1 MKNNKL
7 VDAIGMIKDEYIE
20 EAHTKNKFNFVMPW
34 ALLGKLATAA
44 LVLFVVIQILPF
56 GEAKYNYSG
65 NSYTAYESDGYY
77 AEESKES
84 YQSNQAKTDY
94 TTDNTLVD
102 NSKLIL
108 TANMNLETK
117 NLDDVISNINL
128 AISKYGGYVQSSSI
142 NTHGDNSRYYD
153 ATIRIP
159 ADKYKEFLSEI
170 QGSGNVSSYSE
181 KVDDI
186 TTEYNDKQARLNS
199 LKAEESRIM
208 EFYQKAE
215 SISELMDIEQRLSD
229 IRYEI
234 DYIETQIKN
243 YDLLVAYS
251 TLTIHVSETKTYTQ
265 TNTSFTKKLSKAFKN
280 GFSDFISS
288 IEYLL
293 IDLAYNIYSIIILVA
308 IVAAGI
314 IIYKR
319 IRNKKRK
326 AQ

>member
-1 MKNNKL
+1 
-7 VDAIGMIKDEYIE
+7 
-20 EAHTKNKFNFVMPW
+20 
-34 ALLGKLATAA
+34 
-44 LVLFVVIQILPF
+44 
-56 GEAKYNYSG
+56 
-65 NSYTAYESDGYY
+65 
-77 AEESKES
+77 
-84 YQSNQAKTDY
+84 
-94 TTDNTLVD
+94 
-102 NSKLIL
+102 
-108 TANMNLETK
+108 MNLETK
-117 NLDDVISNINL
+117 NFDDVISNINE
-128 AISKYGGYVQSSSI
+128 AVNEYGGYVQSSSI
-142 NTHGDNSRYYD
+142 NTYGDNSRYYD

-159 ADKYKEFLSEI
+159 ADKYKEFLKQIE
-170 QGSGNVSSYSE
+170 GSGNVSSYSE

-265 TNTSFTKKLSKAFKN
+265 TNTSFTEKLSRAFKN
-280 GFSDFISS
+280 GFSDFVSS

-293 IDLAYNIYSIIILVA
+293 IDLAYNIYSIII
-308 IVAAGI
+308 IVVIVVAGI
-314 IIYKR
+314 IIYKK
-319 IRNKKRK
+319 IRNRKRK

>member
-1 MKNNKL
+1 MNNNKL

-44 LVLFVVIQILPF
+44 LVLFVVIQVLPF
-56 GEAKYNYSG
+56 GKADYSGG
-65 NSYTAYESDGYY
+65 NSYAAYESDGYY

-199 LKAEESRIM
+199 LKAEESRII

-265 TNTSFTKKLSKAFKN
+265 TNTSFTEKLSRAFKN
-280 GFSDFISS
+280 GFSDFVSS

-293 IDLAYNIYSIIILVA
+293 IDLAYNIYSIIILVV
-308 IVAAGI
+308 IVVAGI
-314 IIYKR
+314 IIYKK
-319 IRNKKRK
+319 IRNRKRK